1 MKDVLRAALAVPKL
15 KVADIAFNQEQI
27 QGQMQ
32 SAAEEGAG
40 LLLLPEL
47 ALTGTTCGDLFL
59 SDLLRERVAQALS
72 ELAVAVPEGLLTVL
86 GAPLFVGGRLY
97 NCAVV
102 LGEGRILGAVPKTFW
117 ARKRV
122 ALPRVPISPQR
133 LPAWAALPSLW
144 AQSCSSA
151 QRTAQRSALS
161 LAMTLQHRFRP
172 RPWQPWQGLRSC

>member
-15 KVADIAFNQEQI
+15 KVADVAFNQEQI

-86 GAPLFVGGRLY
+86 GAPLFVGGKVHKVMLY
-97 NCAVV
+97 
-102 LGEGRILGAVPKTFW
+102 
-117 ARKRV
+117 
-122 ALPRVPISPQR
+122 
-133 LPAWAALPSLW
+133 
-144 AQSCSSA
+144 
-151 QRTAQRSALS
+151 
-161 LAMTLQHRFRP
+161 
-172 RPWQPWQGLRSC
+172 